1 MFSRIEFGAD
11 SKDAE
16 RLLRAAAVKVIDL
29 SYEMS
34 EINGLI
40 QANIEDHFNKEMGP
54 IGKWTK
60 RKSKRYT
67 HPVLTKSGDLRKS
80 VTSKSSASIGKLS
93 IAISSDLVY
102 AKVHNKGM
110 TIPNRWGGMTKFPKR
125 MFMYIDKEVKEK
137 SMQVIVTGVL
147 SG

>member
-40 QANIEDHFNKEMGP
+40 QANI
-54 IGKWTK
+54 
-60 RKSKRYT
+60 
-67 HPVLTKSGDLRKS
+67 
-80 VTSKSSASIGKLS
+80 
-93 IAISSDLVY
+93 
-102 AKVHNKGM
+102 
-110 TIPNRWGGMTKFPKR
+110 
-125 MFMYIDKEVKEK
+125 
-137 SMQVIVTGVL
+137 
-147 SG
+147 